1 MDRQK
6 TAGRKRLAAWADHSS
21 DPSIWGKVEKP
32 FFDIETQ
39 LTGKPDYLIRHGDV
53 QIPVEVKSGYAP
65 TEPYASHVFQL
76 LAYCLLVERAT
87 GQRPP
92 YGIVKYRNRSFAIDY
107 TTEQE
112 LALLDLLDEM
122 RLTERKGEPDAPTRK
137 LPAVH
142 AAVSARYVIKN
153 YNHQIKFPPAL
164 DRHAWLGFSSI
175 CKRQAYSYTR

>member
-1 MDRQK
+1 MLYLVLAFLVIAILLLWVGNKQREESGLPQ
-6 TAGRKRLAAWADHSS
+6 GRIIYS

-32 FFDIETQ
+32 FFDVETQ
-39 LTGKPDYLIRHGDV
+39 LTGKPDYLIQQGDV

-122 RLTERKGEPDAPTRK
+122 RLTERKGEADRSHQEAARCARCGFRSVCDQK
-137 LPAVH
+137 L
-142 AAVSARYVIKN
+142 
-153 YNHQIKFPPAL
+153 
-164 DRHAWLGFSSI
+164 
-175 CKRQAYSYTR
+175 